1 MSSVCSFP
9 ASGSSVISS
18 CQRESASRRKATLR
32 TSVSRAA
39 QSGAN
44 ACVNAFQQFHGSHS
58 KDRPPWHS
66 MALPGCLRADCPF
79 ASAGC
84 GGGASYTST
93 ALSKAFHR
101 LCQRWSVRRAVHP
114 DAALPAVWMLTRA
127 HPLLYQPMV
136 PSGLTLLEKPD
147 IAVGSLTASRSLRH
161 RVLHSGTRLVPTFTR
176 LRPSPRNAGC

>member
-1 MSSVCSFP
+1 MSSVCTFP

-18 CQRESASRRKATLR
+18 CQSVSASRRKATIR

-44 ACVNAFQQFHGSHS
+44 ACVNAFQRFHG
-58 KDRPPWHS
+58 WHS

-79 ASAGC
+79 APAGC

-114 DAALPAVWMLTRA
+114 DAGAARGMDVDTCSSSPVPADGTIWLDSAREARHCSWILHCVTLSASSRA
-127 HPLLYQPMV
+127 PLRDAARSYLYT
-136 PSGLTLLEKPD
+136 S
-147 IAVGSLTASRSLRH
+147 S
-161 RVLHSGTRLVPTFTR
+161 
-176 LRPSPRNAGC
+176 PSPRNAGC